1 MTGLKKRHF
10 LALFR
15 TTLVLIADI
24 NTGTTKIFRSQWWI
38 NEFLNHERGR
48 ILRSIVRFEAPSHI
62 HYVFVVRIVKNRE

>member
-1 MTGLKKRHF
+1 MKKVKIFRKYSKTAYDWIEKKTF

-38 NEFLNHERGR
+38 NEFLNHERG
-48 ILRSIVRFEAPSHI
+48 SSF
-62 HYVFVVRIVKNRE
+62 